1 MDLSIS
7 KNLETCVSK
16 MLFPSVSDQLHLI
29 VICWPV
35 SLVINEKTGLPRKY
49 GGKPT
54 GPSRF
59 QKNQVL
65 LSPTKNIS
73 VHWFTTEQ
81 SFTEYLLHTRH
92 HWAKS
97 SWASQVHRIMEKADC
112 NQIIRQI
119 NDYFQ
124 TVIRTMKAPWPCV
137 TGRSARAPKRC
148 EIKSEREINHFL
160 EDLEEKNSWAWNS
173 MDFHLENFNHW
184 QIKLLTQKWR

>member
-65 LSPTKNIS
+65 LCFLTNKE
-73 VHWFTTEQ
+73 H
-81 SFTEYLLHTRH
+81 L
-92 HWAKS
+92 S
-97 SWASQVHRIMEKADC
+97 SLIH
-112 NQIIRQI
+112 
-119 NDYFQ
+119 Y
-124 TVIRTMKAPWPCV
+124 
-137 TGRSARAPKRC
+137 
-148 EIKSEREINHFL
+148 
-160 EDLEEKNSWAWNS
+160 
-173 MDFHLENFNHW
+173 
-184 QIKLLTQKWR
+184 